1 MHLFIIL
8 ALYLLDSFP
17 ATTIWADL
25 DYCSLINTLLK
36 ERASPDHP
44 NLKSFQAFL
53 CPGASELHI
62 IQVPH
67 SVTSQNHLKAKN
79 SYKNCLSMYP
89 PVCNNKKKYLS
100 GKDAH
105 KYYYS
110 LLETTINRTIINCI
124 LFWEREGGGRALISS
139 SSEFWRDSYFWK
151 EMVKNAKIILHLEQ
165 DKRES
170 ACPWENWFH

>member
-25 DYCSLINTLLK
+25 DYFSLINTLLK

-62 IQVPH
+62 IQVRH

-124 LFWEREGGGRALISS
+124 LFWEREQREGERERESS
-139 SSEFWRDSYFWK
+139 FPLLQSSEETPTSEKKWSK
-151 EMVKNAKIILHLEQ
+151 KQK
-165 DKRES
+165 
-170 ACPWENWFH
+170 